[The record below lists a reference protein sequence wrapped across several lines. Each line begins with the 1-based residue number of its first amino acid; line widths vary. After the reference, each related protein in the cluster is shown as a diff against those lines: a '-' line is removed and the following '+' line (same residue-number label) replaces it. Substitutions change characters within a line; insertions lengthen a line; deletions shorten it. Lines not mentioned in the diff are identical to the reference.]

1 MEAMGCGKEAYIEL
15 NPEFN
20 GRRPAVVAV
29 VGGGEIAV
37 WSDEPRL

>member
-1 MEAMGCGKEAYIEL
+1 MDAMGCGREAYMEL
-15 NPEFN
+15 NPEFK
-20 GRRPAVVAV
+20 GRRPAVAV

>member
-1 MEAMGCGKEAYIEL
+1 MGCGKEAYMEL
-15 NPEFN
+15 NPVLR
-20 GRRPAVVAV
+20 GRRPAEVAV

>member
-1 MEAMGCGKEAYIEL
+1 MEAIGCGKEAYIEL

-20 GRRPAVVAV
+20 GRRPEVAV

-37 WSDEPRL
+37 WSDEPLR